1 MSSFLI
7 DPDSDKFRWFLV
19 WLDEEKNW
27 KASVIISVVEK
38 PFKFQREFNIF
49 LKEQ

>member
-1 MSSFLI
+1 MDIMNVLNSSTFVFSL
-7 DPDSDKFRWFLV
+7 R